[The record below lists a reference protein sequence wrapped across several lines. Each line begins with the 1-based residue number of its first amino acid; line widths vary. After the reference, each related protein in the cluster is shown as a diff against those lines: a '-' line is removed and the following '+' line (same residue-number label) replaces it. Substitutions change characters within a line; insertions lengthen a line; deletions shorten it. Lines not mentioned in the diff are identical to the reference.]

1 MFLSSRIRDADR
13 SFLLKW
19 GGSVWPNTLH
29 LNSAAKRVI
38 YYPCCAS
45 CSPRALFIERLCNFH
60 PAEILFLNIRGTL
73 QKHYRK
79 IFMHALRRSHDSGLL
94 TFVWN
99 KLRFSWPPAHWWC
112 TETSIIGLIIGMFLM
127 NKSCVLDVLTHF
139 CLFCIVTCILHRWKI
154 VRLEQYSGFSTN

>member
-1 MFLSSRIRDADR
+1 MVFLSSRIRDADR

-19 GGSVWPNTLH
+19 GGSAWPNTLH

-79 IFMHALRRSHDSGLL
+79 IFMHALRSHDSGLL
-94 TFVWN
+94 TFVGK
-99 KLRFSWPPAHWWC
+99 KLRFSWPPC
-112 TETSIIGLIIGMFLM
+112 SLSMYR
-127 NKSCVLDVLTHF
+127 NKHNRTQRHVFNEQKLCTHF
-139 CLFCIVTCILHRWKI
+139 CVFCIVTSCKD
-154 VRLEQYSGFSTN
+154 N